1 MRTKR
6 PMLASSSGASTS
18 SRMQKGDGLYWKIAN
33 SSEIAVSAFSPPE
46 SSITFCRRLPG
57 GWAMTSMPLS
67 STSSSSRRRQ
77 AGGAAAEELA

>member
-57 GWAMTSMPLS
+57 RLGHDVDAALEHVLLVEQRQARRC
-67 STSSSSRRRQ
+67 RRRR
-77 AGGAAAEELA
+77 AA